1 MSLDVNESRGL
12 LSGRR
17 EKKAQKA
24 RERAQAML
32 DRQKA
37 AVTAATSP
45 APATMPATTTIPAT
59 DLWPLSDPEP
69 SSMSTS
75 TDTSFSDTASEWSTE
90 LNWTPISWDSPST
103 SPSTSPVRPATPAA
117 APVGRT
123 VPEPPAE
130 QPVVLAPVKPSRWD
144 WLRSAGPILIVNGV
158 SAWGQASYAHDHLVP
173 ESSPFWIRWT
183 VGAIAALAA
192 ESVALYVNWHAHDAL
207 IRKDNRTA
215 GRLRRSAYAIAAI
228 VASVNYI
235 QFSDHGTPTP
245 LAVVIAM
252 FTILSPWLWGL
263 HTRRR
268 QHMQL
273 TAEGVRSDGSGAVF
287 SAIRRFYFPITTIKA
302 TRWSVDHGVTD
313 PRAAWEGYRA
323 YRLRL
328 DEEKAARAENPRPAP
343 VVDVEEAEE
352 IPEEP
357 AVEAVAPPQPAPRPG
372 PRPRRASS
380 WPRIKRV
387 VRTRVRTEKRRQRSN
402 QYANA
407 L

>member
-1 MSLDVNESRGL
+1 VSVDVRESIPPQPRGL

-17 EKKAQKA
+17 EKKARKA

-37 AVTAATSP
+37 AVTAGVP
-45 APATMPATTTIPAT
+45 APPVRPAE
-59 DLWPLSDPEP
+59 PEP
-69 SSMSTS
+69 APTPEPWSTS
-75 TDTSFSDTASEWSTE
+75 TDSTSDWETE
-90 LNWTPISWDSPST
+90 LNWTPLSWEST
-103 SPSTSPVRPATPAA
+103 SAPTSPAVTRPAAPTPPP
-117 APVGRT
+117 PVE
-123 VPEPPAE
+123 PDEPPT
-130 QPVVLAPVKPSRWD
+130 VVAPVKVSRWD
-144 WLRSAGPILIVNGV
+144 WLRSAGPILIVNAV

-173 ESSPFWIRWT
+173 ESSPFWVRWT

-235 QFSDHGTPTP
+235 QFSDHGRPTP

-252 FTILSPWLWGL
+252 FTVLSPWLWGL

-273 TAEGVRSDGSGAVF
+273 AAEGVRSDSAGAVF

-302 TRWSVDHGVTD
+302 TRWSVDHCVTD
-313 PRAAWEGYRA
+313 PLKAWEGYRA
-323 YRLRL
+323 YRIRL
-328 DEEKAARAENPRPAP
+328 DEERAARAERELYGPPPAP
-343 VVDVEEAEE
+343 PEPEPEPEPEPVAE
-352 IPEEP
+352 PV
-357 AVEAVAPPQPAPRPG
+357 VEAPPTPTPPPARRRPWPTAVRPRTRSTVKARVRRRRPQPKPL
-372 PRPRRASS
+372 
-380 WPRIKRV
+380 
-387 VRTRVRTEKRRQRSN
+387 
-402 QYANA
+402 Y
-407 L
+407 